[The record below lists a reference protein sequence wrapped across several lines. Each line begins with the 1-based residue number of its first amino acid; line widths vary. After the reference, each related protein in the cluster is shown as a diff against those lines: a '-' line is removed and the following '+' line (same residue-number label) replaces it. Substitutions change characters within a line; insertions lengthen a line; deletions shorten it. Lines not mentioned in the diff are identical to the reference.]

1 MSCQLQGGSR
11 CQEER
16 DQVPGKRTL
25 KRHGS
30 PNSPL
35 KSLIICFFLGHRDLS
50 SSSLVASRPGR
61 FGAKHIA
68 TAGALVAIGI
78 TMGILGDLQSEK
90 AGDHC
95 KDVGDVFW
103 LGKGKASIMTAAKD
117 FITEGLAIQEDNFG
131 SDHQDFCALPI
142 PLASQ
147 GDFT

>member
-1 MSCQLQGGSR
+1 MSR
-11 CQEER
+11 
-16 DQVPGKRTL
+16 GKRSGTWQTNIETS
-25 KRHGS
+25 RITEF
-30 PNSPL
+30 PIE
-35 KSLIICFFLGHRDLS
+35 KSYHLFFLGHRDLS
-50 SSSLVASRPGR
+50 SSSLVAIRPGR

-95 KDVGDVFW
+95 KDVGDFF
-103 LGKGKASIMTAAKD
+103 LLAKGKASIMTAAKD

-142 PLASQ
+142 PSASQ